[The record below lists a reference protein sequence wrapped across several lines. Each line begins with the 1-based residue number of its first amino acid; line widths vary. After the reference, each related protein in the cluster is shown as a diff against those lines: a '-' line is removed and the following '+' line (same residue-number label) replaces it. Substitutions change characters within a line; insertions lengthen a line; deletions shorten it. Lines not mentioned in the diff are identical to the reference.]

1 MRSLLLHRPRPRP
14 TKLAAALAVT
24 AATILGASVLI
35 ILWVLGVSSSAMD
48 RAQNA
53 GETRLVGAILKT
65 YQDGIAAA
73 VADYT
78 SWTELYEYLQ
88 GPRDPFWEAD
98 SLGPYLQQTF
108 GMDDVFIVSRSGAFA
123 YEFRAHGR
131 AVSGNTPVAAATL
144 RQLARSAFSAR
155 EAGRKKP
162 LSGIISL
169 DGVPAVVAA
178 FPILP
183 PAAKGPAQFV
193 LIEAQELG
201 PAAVAALGKG
211 YGISQLE
218 ISSGQGPG
226 IDLQDPLRRPSGFK
240 ISWLE
245 SASGRQ
251 LFARVL
257 PTILLVGGI
266 AALAL
271 AGLAFAWWRTLNDLK
286 DGEKRVLAAEM
297 EAVRAQVRA
306 AEETSRSKS
315 EFIAN
320 MSHEL
325 RTPLNAIIGFSEL
338 LRSETFGPL
347 PNNKYREYV
356 GDIHA
361 SGGHLLNLVNDI
373 LQLSKI
379 EADKMQVR
387 QETLSLHEAIA
398 GCVRI
403 VRVLANKRN
412 IRLRTHRDPASPLVV
427 ADKIF
432 LQQILLNLL
441 SNAVKFSPERGV
453 VEIHCEQ
460 AAGHYTVRVSDQ
472 GCGIPP
478 ETLAQL
484 GRPFVQAEGVF
495 VRKYQGTGL
504 GLAISFRLAR
514 MIGASLAIDSTEGVG
529 TTATLT
535 LQAASLHAAETH
547 AA

>member
-1 MRSLLLHRPRPRP
+1 MRSLLSHRPRPRL
-14 TKLAAALAVT
+14 TKLAAALAIG

-53 GETRLVGAILKT
+53 GETRLVGAFFKT

-78 SWTELYEYLQ
+78 SWSELYQYLQ
-88 GPRDPFWEAD
+88 RPRDPDWEMD
-98 SLGPYLQQTF
+98 NLGPYLQQTF
-108 GMDDVFIVSRSGAFA
+108 GMDDVFIVSRSGAFV
-123 YEFRAHGR
+123 YEFRIHGR
-131 AVSGNTPVAAATL
+131 AVVGNVAAATL

-169 DGVPAVVAA
+169 DGLPAMVAA
-178 FPILP
+178 FSILP
-183 PAAKGPAQFV
+183 SAVKGPAQFV
-193 LIEAQELG
+193 LIEAKELG

-211 YGISQLE
+211 YGISQLKIGSAE
-218 ISSGQGPG
+218 EPG
-226 IDLQDPLRRPSGFK
+226 IDLQDPLQRPSGFK
-240 ISWLE
+240 VDWAE

-257 PTILLVGGI
+257 PTILLIGAI

-271 AGLAFAWWRTLNDLK
+271 AGLAFAWWRILNDLK

-338 LRSETFGPL
+338 LRSETFGSL

-387 QETLSLHEAIA
+387 EEAISLHEAIA

-403 VRVLANKRN
+403 VRILANKRN
-412 IRLRTHRDPASPLVV
+412 IRIRIHREPASPLVV

-441 SNAVKFSPERGV
+441 SNAVKFSPERGA

-460 AAGHYTVRVSDQ
+460 AGGHHTVRVSDQ

-478 ETLAQL
+478 EILAQL
-484 GRPFVQAEGVF
+484 GKPFVQAEGVF

-504 GLAISFRLAR
+504 GLAISFRLAK
-514 MIGASLAIDSTEGVG
+514 MIGALLTIDSTEGVG

-535 LQAASLHAAETH
+535 LQAASLRTAETH